1 MIPLARP
8 GARPA
13 MRRGMLPRV
22 SARAALVALLL
33 GTLMLGFVAGALARP
48 VFVLGAAAVGYLAWR
63 EGAARSV
70 ECAVYLFC
78 FAPFLR
84 RVADYTTAYEPTG
97 LMLLGPLLAIA
108 VPLLDL
114 RDLVLRRRDGDRD
127 LAPMLLA
134 GLCFVYGWALSAF
147 AGELVTATTGLV
159 KTMVPIFY
167 GIWVMRQAQRDSSI
181 VDAAARAFM
190 IATPI
195 MGAYGFIQYVNPWP
209 WDRYWMLASKI
220 TTIGMPEPYQV
231 RVFSTL
237 NGPASFAT
245 YSAVGLL
252 LFGFTRSGWQSAL
265 LALPVCMGLLLS
277 MYRTAWIS
285 LVVGVIYCAAFN
297 RTRGRAG
304 LIVASIAVAIVLAAG
319 STEFGQVIVD
329 RLATLG
335 GSVADDGSGRE
346 RLAQYVL
353 FYRDLDNSL
362 IGRGIAAAATTEYID
377 GEIMAALYYLGLLVG
392 SIFLAAI
399 AWGAL
404 QALGRIS
411 GRDDP
416 TRIVNGAIV
425 VGLVAQL
432 PLGVVSTGEMGML
445 FWTFLGAATAQAA
458 RQIADIA
465 PKAPPSAPHRT
476 LARWS
481 APKLPHA

>member
-147 AGELVTATTGLV
+147 AGEFFQATIALV
-159 KTMVPIFY
+159 KLTIPMLFGVWVIRAARQGEPIIE
-167 GIWVMRQAQRDSSI
+167 G
-181 VDAAARAFM
+181 AARAFM

-209 WDRYWMLASKI
+209 WDRYWMLASRMA
-220 TTIGMPEPYQV
+220 TIGTPDPYMI
-231 RVFSTL
+231 RVFGTMNS
-237 NGPASFAT
+237 PASFAT

-335 GSVADDGSGRE
+335 GSVSEDGSGKE
-346 RLAQYVL
+346 RLQQFMA
-353 FYRDLDNSL
+353 FYTNLDDFL
-362 IGRGIAAAATTEYID
+362 IGRGFVGEEFNGTNALD
-377 GEIMAALYYLGLLVG
+377 GEVMLTLVAQGVLVGTLQLAALAW
-392 SIFLAAI
+392 AAF
-399 AWGAL
+399 
-404 QALGRIS
+404 QALGRID
-411 GRDDP
+411 GAGTT
-416 TRIVNGAIV
+416 TRIVAGGVIL
-425 VGLVAQL
+425 GLVAQM
-432 PLGVVSTGEMGML
+432 PLATISFGEIGAL
-445 FWTFLGAATAQAA
+445 FWTFVGVATGY
-458 RQIADIA
+458 IA
-465 PKAPPSAPHRT
+465 PARGTPAAAIT
-476 LARWS
+476 LARPTS
-481 APKLPHA
+481 GRAMARSQP